1 MWLEIQIFGF
11 RALWSPYF
19 LAFVLLVSL
28 LYYLFTGPYRHVFGN
43 VERATINEQL
53 FFYSGMLVIYIAQG
67 SPVDL
72 LAHIMMSA
80 HMTQMALFY
89 LLFPILII
97 RGLPNWMWEKIIN
110 VKGLK
115 AFFKFATIPL
125 IALIVFFHC
134 ITYQLYLIFQNH
146 HSLFMNQLKYS
157 Y

>member
-1 MWLEIQIFGF
+1 
-11 RALWSPYF
+11 
-19 LAFVLLVSL
+19 
-28 LYYLFTGPYRHVFGN
+28 
-43 VERATINEQL
+43 
-53 FFYSGMLVIYIAQG
+53 MLVIYIAQG

-125 IALIVFFHC
+125 IALLVFNSLFVLYHIPAVFDFSKSSQLIHESINIFLLITVFF
-134 ITYQLYLIFQNH
+134 ISYPVVT
-146 HSLFMNQLKYS
+146 SLEVINTVIP
-157 Y
+157 

>member
-72 LAHIMMSA
+72 KRFL
-80 HMTQMALFY
+80 Y
-89 LLFPILII
+89 LLQVYL
-97 RGLPNWMWEKIIN
+97 L
-110 VKGLK
+110 LYL
-115 AFFKFATIPL
+115 FF
-125 IALIVFFHC
+125 IVYLHC
-134 ITYQLYLIFQNH
+134 FRYQLYLIFQNH

>member
-1 MWLEIQIFGF
+1 
-11 RALWSPYF
+11 
-19 LAFVLLVSL
+19 
-28 LYYLFTGPYRHVFGN
+28 
-43 VERATINEQL
+43 RATINEQL

-110 VKGLK
+110 IKGLK
-115 AFFKFATIPL
+115 SFFKFATITL
-125 IALIVFFHC
+125 IALLVFN
-134 ITYQLYLIFQNH
+134 ILL
-146 HSLFMNQLKYS
+146 SLFNLLS
-157 Y
+157 VL